1 MPKVKRIH
9 HIAVVV
15 PDLDEVLSFWRDSLG
30 LEFSHSENVPSQKSE
45 VAFFP
50 LGETEVEFV
59 KPTTDDSGVAK
70 FLKERGAGMHHL
82 CFEVDDI
89 SGMLALLKE
98 KGIRLINETPIELE
112 GRKMAF
118 LHPKSA
124 NGVLVELY
132 EITNP
137 A

>member
-30 LEFSHSENVPSQKSE
+30 LEFSHSESVPSQKSE